1 MNKSIKKL
9 LLYKNLRM
17 KLKHFFILSFL
28 FISNYSFSCD
38 CKPIDR
44 ENMVETGLKFEI
56 VFYGEVIKV
65 DSIKRTYTFRIIEL
79 FKGKYNSQFITQKYS
94 GNCSIIPSAKQLWI
108 IYATLNND
116 KTIDVSCSPSTGFK
130 PYGSGSMPPPP
141 EIKISQKIDDQ
152 IRTLSFYA
160 WDLKFENRNLQDWIY
175 QLEKLRIYKSLEN
188 QKSEK
193 EKTETKIA
201 TYSQYIIISLI
212 VNIVLFLVLI
222 FVILRKKN
230 LAK

>member
-1 MNKSIKKL
+1 
-9 LLYKNLRM
+9 M
-17 KLKHFFILSFL
+17 KLKYHLLFTFL
-28 FISNYSFSCD
+28 LVTNYSFSCD

-44 ENMVETGLKFEI
+44 ENLVEIGLKYKI

-65 DSIKRTYTFRIIEL
+65 DSIKRTNTFRIIEL

-94 GNCSIIPSAKQLWI
+94 GNCSIIPSLKQLWI
-108 IYATLNND
+108 IYATFNED

-130 PYGSGSMPPPP
+130 PYGSNSMPPPP
-141 EIKISQKIDDQ
+141 EIKISQKVVDQ

-160 WDLKFENRNLQDWIY
+160 WDLKSENRNLQDWIY
-175 QLEKLRIYKSLEN
+175 QLEKLRMYKSLEN
-188 QKSEK
+188 QKFKK
-193 EKTETKIA
+193 EKTETKLE

-212 VNIVLFLVLI
+212 VNILLFLSLL

-230 LAK
+230 LSK

>member
-1 MNKSIKKL
+1 MIIIAVKFSF
-9 LLYKNLRM
+9 M
-17 KLKHFFILSFL
+17 KLKYIFILTFFFIY
-28 FISNYSFSCD
+28 SNSFSCE

-44 ENMVETGLKFEI
+44 ENMVETGLKYEI

-79 FKGKYNSQFITQKYS
+79 FKGKYNSPFITQKYS

-108 IYATLNND
+108 IYATFNND

-130 PYGSGSMPPPP
+130 PYGSDSTPPPP

-160 WDLKFENRNLQDWIY
+160 WDLKFENQNLQNWIY
-175 QLEKLRIYKSLEN
+175 QLEKLRMYKSLEN
-188 QKSEK
+188 QKSENQ
-193 EKTETKIA
+193 KTEQKIE

-212 VNIVLFLVLI
+212 VNIILFLVLI
-222 FVILRKKN
+222 FVILKKKN
-230 LAK
+230 LSK